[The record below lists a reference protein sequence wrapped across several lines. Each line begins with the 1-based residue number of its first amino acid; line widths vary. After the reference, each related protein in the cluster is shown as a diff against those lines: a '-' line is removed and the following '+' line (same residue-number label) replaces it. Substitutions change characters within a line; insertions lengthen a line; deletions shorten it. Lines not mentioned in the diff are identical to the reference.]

1 MIAAMG
7 EVWMSAILAV
17 SLVLNGFA
25 AGMGMMALITRKQ
38 FRDSVENTLQRFYE
52 WPKSSEEKQDG

>member
-1 MIAAMG
+1 MIEALG
-7 EVWMSAILAV
+7 EVWMSTILAV

-52 WPKSSEEKQDG
+52 WPKSDGEKNGS